1 MNKSLGSIQHFIN
14 NKNLSMLWEVLLDE
28 LQLNSLNSS
37 PIIQNIKTVF
47 DGNID
52 LFKTRANPNMGLM
65 SLNKQFLNQVLI
77 AVNQLFPN
85 LKQEQMLKRIN
96 IGDEVI
102 DEPYRVEDIHNARQ
116 SNFEKQV
123 LNKRNE
129 FENSINIKK
138 PKPID
143 FADKVEPE
151 LKITEMEAL
160 IAETMAKR
168 KFDIDQLQEQN
179 ITTKSIVKT
188 IPKTEKSVSFN
199 DNITHIESY
208 QDNNNSNNSNSNNN
222 DNNITIVVEENIIN
236 TNNIFSKLKKNKPD
250 TVIEQKIIEK
260 SETSQDIKILEE
272 KINNLSIKLDKLITI
287 VEYINSKI
295 NN

>member
-28 LQLNSLNSS
+28 LQLNTPKSG

-102 DEPYRVEDIHNARQ
+102 DEPYRVEDIQNARQ
-116 SNFEKQV
+116 SDFEKQV

-129 FENSINIKK
+129 FDNMINQKK
-138 PKPID
+138 PNPID
-143 FADKVEPE
+143 FSDKGEPE

-168 KFDIDQLQEQN
+168 KFDIEQLQDQN
-179 ITTKSIVKT
+179 ITTKNIVKS
-188 IPKTEKSVSFN
+188 IPKSEKTVSFN
-199 DNITHIESY
+199 DNITHIENY
-208 QDNNNSNNSNSNNN
+208 QDNNNNN
-222 DNNITIVVEENIIN
+222 NNITIVVDENEENIIN
-236 TNNIFSKLKKNKPD
+236 SNNIFSKLKKNTKPQ
-250 TVIEQKIIEK
+250 I
-260 SETSQDIKILEE
+260 ILENTIDFKNE
-272 KINNLSIKLDKLITI
+272 IIKLDKKIDILNEKIDKLFTI
-287 VEYINSKI
+287 IEYIKN
-295 NN
+295 

>member
-14 NKNLSMLWEVLLDE
+14 NKNISMLWEVLLDE
-28 LQLNSLNSS
+28 LQINSS
-37 PIIQNIKTVF
+37 NSGHIIQNIKTVF
-47 DGNID
+47 DGNIN

-85 LKQEQMLKRIN
+85 LKQEQILKRIN

-116 SNFEKQV
+116 NDFEKQV

-129 FENSINIKK
+129 FDNMINQKK
-138 PKPID
+138 PNPID

-168 KFDIDQLQEQN
+168 KFDIDQLQGQQINTNN
-179 ITTKSIVKT
+179 IKSTSKS
-188 IPKTEKSVSFN
+188 EKSVSFD
-199 DNITHIESY
+199 DNVTHIESY
-208 QDNNNSNNSNSNNN
+208 QDNNNNNYNNYNNN
-222 DNNITIVVEENIIN
+222 NNNITIVVEENEENIMSS
-236 TNNIFSKLKKNKPD
+236 NNIFSKLKKNKPELD
-250 TVIEQKIIEK
+250 EK
-260 SETSQDIKILEE
+260 KILEE
-272 KINNLSIKLDKLITI
+272 KIDNLSIKLDKLITI
-287 VEYINSKI
+287 VENINSRLT
-295 NN
+295 N

>member
-28 LQLNSLNSS
+28 LQLNSPNSG

-96 IGDEVI
+96 IGDELI
-102 DEPYRVEDIHNARQ
+102 DEPYRVEDIQNARQ
-116 SNFEKQV
+116 SDFEKQV

-129 FENSINIKK
+129 FDNMINQKK

-143 FADKVEPE
+143 FSDKVDPE

-168 KFDIDQLQEQN
+168 KFDIEQLQDQN
-179 ITTKSIVKT
+179 ITTKSIVKST
-188 IPKTEKSVSFN
+188 PKSEKSVSFD
-199 DNITHIESY
+199 DNIRHIESY
-208 QDNNNSNNSNSNNN
+208 QDNNNDNNRNNN
-222 DNNITIVVEENIIN
+222 NNNNNNITIVVEENEENIISS
-236 TNNIFSKLKKNKPD
+236 NNIFSKLKKNNKPQ
-250 TVIEQKIIEK
+250 TVYETDNKIELINLKI
-260 SETSQDIKILEE
+260 
-272 KINNLSIKLDKLITI
+272 DKLFVI
-287 VEYINSKI
+287 VEQINTTLNILI
-295 NN
+295 NKNN

>member
-28 LQLNSLNSS
+28 LQLNTPKSG

-102 DEPYRVEDIHNARQ
+102 DEPYRVEDIQNARQ
-116 SNFEKQV
+116 SDFEKQV

-129 FENSINIKK
+129 FDNMINQKK
-138 PKPID
+138 PNPID
-143 FADKVEPE
+143 FSDKGEPE

-168 KFDIDQLQEQN
+168 KFDIEQLQDQN
-179 ITTKSIVKT
+179 ITTKNIVKS
-188 IPKTEKSVSFN
+188 IPKSEKTVSFN
-199 DNITHIESY
+199 DNITHIENY
-208 QDNNNSNNSNSNNN
+208 QDNNNNNN
-222 DNNITIVVEENIIN
+222 NNNITIVVDENEENIIN
-236 TNNIFSKLKKNKPD
+236 SNNIFSKLKKNTKPQ
-250 TVIEQKIIEK
+250 I
-260 SETSQDIKILEE
+260 ILENTIDFKNE
-272 KINNLSIKLDKLITI
+272 IIKLDKKIDILNEKIDKLFTI
-287 VEYINSKI
+287 IEYIKN
-295 NN
+295 

>member
-1 MNKSLGSIQHFIN
+1 MNKSLGTIQHFIN

-208 QDNNNSNNSNSNNN
+208 QDNNNSNNSNNN

-250 TVIEQKIIEK
+250 TDIEQKIIEK
-260 SETSQDIKILEE
+260 SETSQNIKILEE

-287 VEYINSKI
+287 VEYINSKL

>member
-1 MNKSLGSIQHFIN
+1 MNKSLGTIQHFIN

-28 LQLNSLNSS
+28 LQINSS
-37 PIIQNIKTVF
+37 NSGHIIQNIKTVF
-47 DGNID
+47 DGNIN

-65 SLNKQFLNQVLI
+65 GLNKQFLNQVLI

-85 LKQEQMLKRIN
+85 LKKEQILKRIN

-116 SNFEKQV
+116 NDFEKQV

-129 FENSINIKK
+129 FDNMINQKK
-138 PKPID
+138 PNPID

-168 KFDIDQLQEQN
+168 KFDIDQLQGQQINTNN
-179 ITTKSIVKT
+179 IKSISKS
-188 IPKTEKSVSFN
+188 EKSVSFD
-199 DNITHIESY
+199 DNVTHIESY
-208 QDNNNSNNSNSNNN
+208 QDNNNNNRNNN
-222 DNNITIVVEENIIN
+222 DNNITIVVEENEENIMSS
-236 TNNIFSKLKKNKPD
+236 NNIFRKLKKNKPEPD
-250 TVIEQKIIEK
+250 EK
-260 SETSQDIKILEE
+260 KILEE
-272 KINNLSIKLDKLITI
+272 KIDNLSIKLDKLITI
-287 VEYINSKI
+287 VENINSRLT
-295 NN
+295 N

>member
-28 LQLNSLNSS
+28 LQINSS
-37 PIIQNIKTVF
+37 NSGHIIQNIKTVF
-47 DGNID
+47 DGNIN
-52 LFKTRANPNMGLM
+52 LFKTKANPNMGLM

-123 LNKRNE
+123 LNKHNE
-129 FENSINIKK
+129 FDNMINQKK
-138 PKPID
+138 PNPID

-168 KFDIDQLQEQN
+168 KFDIDQLQGQQINTNNN
-179 ITTKSIVKT
+179 INNIKSTSKS
-188 IPKTEKSVSFN
+188 EKSVSFD
-199 DNITHIESY
+199 DNVTHIESY
-208 QDNNNSNNSNSNNN
+208 QDNNNNNYNNN
-222 DNNITIVVEENIIN
+222 NNITIIVEENEENIIN
-236 TNNIFSKLKKNKPD
+236 TNNIFSKLKKNKPEPD
-250 TVIEQKIIEK
+250 EK
-260 SETSQDIKILEE
+260 KILEE
-272 KINNLSIKLDKLITI
+272 KIDNLSIKLDKLITI
-287 VEYINSKI
+287 VENINSRLT
-295 NN
+295 N